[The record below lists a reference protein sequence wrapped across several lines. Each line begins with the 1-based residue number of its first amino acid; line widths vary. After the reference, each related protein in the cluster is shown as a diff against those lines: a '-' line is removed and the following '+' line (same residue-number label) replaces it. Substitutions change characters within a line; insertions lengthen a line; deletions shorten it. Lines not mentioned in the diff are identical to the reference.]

1 MSHLRDINPNAEI
14 VSKTQAR
21 AVNVAAGV
29 GLLNVIKSNLGPRG
43 TLKLLVGGAGQLK
56 LTKDGMVLLK
66 EMQIQHPT
74 AILIA
79 RAATAQDDVTG
90 DGTTST
96 VLLCGELLRQ
106 ADRQISE
113 GVHPRILVEGL
124 ETARDEALQYLN
136 DIKTSFDHVDGNGM
150 IQNRDLLTSIALT
163 SLATKL
169 DYDSSL
175 LLSEAV
181 VSSVQ
186 CIYPGP
192 DQPIDLHRIEVMSM
206 PRSTNH
212 SRFVNGLV
220 LDHGARHPDMPDV
233 LYNCKIM
240 TLNTSLEYEKTETQS
255 GFFYSTAEEREKL
268 VESERKWLDE
278 RCKQIIDFKR
288 SVCKEGDVSEK
299 ENEKKTLDFVNLTT
313 RLMPF
318 SSLDLYRSIQ
328 SFVIINQKGVDP
340 LSLDIFAKEGILC
353 LRRAKR
359 RNMERLTL
367 ACGGSPI
374 HSLQDLEESQLG
386 YAGKVSQVTL
396 GEDKFTFVE
405 DCVKAQSCTLLL
417 QGPNEHSLNQTK
429 DAVKDGLRALKNALE
444 DNAVV
449 AGAGAFEVATS
460 WHLQHNVIPMVKGK
474 AKLGVQ
480 AFCDAL
486 LIIPKTLAENSGLD
500 VQNSLL
506 KLQEEHSSSKLLVG
520 LDTKTGEPILPSDEG
535 IWDNVRV
542 KRQSLYLST
551 VLASQLLLV
560 DEVLRAGRQ
569 TGKQPQMEE

>member
-1 MSHLRDINPNAEI
+1 MSHIRDVNPNAEI

-29 GLLNVIKSNLGPRG
+29 GLLNVLKSNLGPRG

-56 LTKDGMVLLK
+56 LTKDGLVLLK

-74 AILIA
+74 AVLIA
-79 RAATAQDDVTG
+79 RTATAQDDITG

-106 ADRQISE
+106 ADRHISE
-113 GVHPRILVEGL
+113 GVHPRIMVEGL
-124 ETARDEALQYLN
+124 EKAREAALAYLN
-136 DIKTSFDHVDGNGM
+136 EIKTTFDAESKM
-150 IQNRDLLTSIALT
+150 IEDRDLLISIALT

-175 LLSEAV
+175 SLSKAL

-186 CIYPGP
+186 CIYSGP
-192 DQPIDLHRIEVMSM
+192 EKPIDLTRIEVMPM
-206 PRSTNH
+206 PRSTNE
-212 SRFVNGLV
+212 SRFVNGIV

-233 LYNCKIM
+233 LTNCKIM

-255 GFFYSTAEEREKL
+255 GFYYSSAEEREKL

-278 RCKQIIDFKR
+278 RCKLIIDFKR
-288 SVCKEGDVSEK
+288 SVCKDGE
-299 ENEKKTLDFVNLTT
+299 
-313 RLMPF
+313 
-318 SSLDLYRSIQ
+318 

-374 HSLQDLEESQLG
+374 HSLQDIEESQLG

-405 DCVKAQSCTLLL
+405 DCEKAQSCTMLL
-417 QGPNEHSLNQTK
+417 QGPNEHSLNQAK
-429 DAVKDGLRALKNALE
+429 DAIKDGLRALKNALE
-444 DNAVV
+444 DNAIVS
-449 AGAGAFEVATS
+449 GAGAFEVATAY
-460 WHLQHNVIPMVKGK
+460 HLQKNILPTVKGK
-474 AKLGVQ
+474 SKLGVQ

-500 VQNSLL
+500 VIDTLL
-506 KLQEEHSSSKLLVG
+506 KLQDEHAASKMLVG
-520 LDTKTGEPILPSDEG
+520 LDVKTGEAILPSDEG

-560 DEVLRAGRQ
+560 DEVMRAGKQ
-569 TGKQPQMEE
+569 MGKQPNPMDDN

>member
-1 MSHLRDINPNAEI
+1 MSQIRDVNPNAEI

-29 GLLNVIKSNLGPRG
+29 GLLNVLKSNLGPRG

-56 LTKDGMVLLK
+56 LTKDGLVLLK

-79 RAATAQDDVTG
+79 RTATAQDDITG

-106 ADRQISE
+106 ADRHISE

-124 ETARDEALQYLN
+124 EKAREAALAYLN
-136 DIKTSFDHVDGNGM
+136 EIKTTFDAESGQTM
-150 IQNRDLLTSIALT
+150 IEDRDLLISIALT

-169 DYDSSL
+169 DYESSL
-175 LLSEAV
+175 SLSKSL
-181 VSSVQ
+181 VSSIQ
-186 CIYPGP
+186 CIYAGP
-192 DQPIDLHRIEVMSM
+192 EMPIDLSRIEVMPM
-206 PRSTNH
+206 PRSTNE
-212 SRFVNGLV
+212 SRFVNGIV

-233 LYNCKIM
+233 LTNCKIM

-255 GFFYSTAEEREKL
+255 GFYYSSAEEREKL

-288 SVCKEGDVSEK
+288 SVCKDGE
-299 ENEKKTLDFVNLTT
+299 
-313 RLMPF
+313 
-318 SSLDLYRSIQ
+318 

-374 HSLQDLEESQLG
+374 HSLQDIEESQLG

-396 GEDKFTFVE
+396 GEDKYTFVE
-405 DCVKAQSCTLLL
+405 DCEKAQSCTMLL
-417 QGPNEHSLNQTK
+417 QGPNEHSLNQAK
-429 DAVKDGLRALKNALE
+429 DAIKDGMRALKNALE

-449 AGAGAFEVATS
+449 SGAGAFEVATA
-460 WHLQHNVIPMVKGK
+460 WHLQKNILPTVTGK
-474 AKLGVQ
+474 SKLGVQ

-500 VQNSLL
+500 VIDTLL
-506 KLQEEHSSSKLLVG
+506 KLQDEHAASKMLVG
-520 LDTKTGEPILPSDEG
+520 LDVKTGEAILPSDEG

-560 DEVLRAGRQ
+560 DEVMRAGKNM
-569 TGKQPQMEE
+569 GNQPNPMDDN